1 MSIGALAERL
11 SSLNSRV
18 EDTVVEGIGTF
29 QLEGRSLLHQMFW
42 PESQKVRGPA
52 LVLCPSMIEFT
63 TLQRTE
69 ITLARS
75 AARLGHACIY
85 AQPPGSGD
93 SEGSSEICTIS
104 RRVETAVAA
113 LDQLTTRF
121 PAVTQACFVGARLGG
136 TVAAMAAQARGARDG
151 AVLWDPAL
159 DADTYWDQARRMARI
174 SAVVRGHGEFVD
186 PQKKID
192 KEGRASILGLEV
204 TSELVED
211 LRSVSGLFTGPKLAG
226 PVLLISLNDSLAEE
240 SASRLR
246 GVIPDIK
253 THSLALK
260 NQWHLG
266 VTEAPEAIEPTLEWM
281 QRSFA

>member
-1 MSIGALAERL
+1 MTTLVEKL
-11 SSLNSRV
+11 SSLDSRT
-18 EDTVVEGIGTF
+18 EDGVVEEIGTF
-29 QLEGRSLLHQMFW
+29 RLDGRSLLRQMFW
-42 PESQKVRGPA
+42 PESGVTHGPA

-69 ITLARS
+69 ITLARR
-75 AARLGHACIY
+75 AASLGHPCIY

-93 SEGSSEICTIS
+93 SEGDNEVCTIA

-113 LDQLTTRF
+113 LDELSSRF
-121 PAVTQACFVGARLGG
+121 AVTDACFVGARLGG
-136 TVAAMAAQARGARDG
+136 TVAALAAQARGASDG
-151 AVLWDPAL
+151 AVMWDPAL
-159 DADTYWDQARRMARI
+159 DANTYWDQARRMARI

-204 TSELVED
+204 TAELIDD
-211 LRSVSGLFTGPKLAG
+211 LKDIARLFTGPELAG
-226 PVLLISLNDSLAEE
+226 PVLVVSLNDSLTEE
-240 SASRLR
+240 SAARLR
-246 GVIPDIK
+246 VIAPDIE

-266 VTEAPEAIEPTLEWM
+266 VTEAPEAIEPTMSWV
-281 QRSFA
+281 QRRFG